1 MEEVVIEVERREEVG
16 KNANRRLRAR
26 DIVPAVVYG
35 GGKEPIAVQIPK
47 KTLLTLF
54 KEGGHENRI
63 FLLKLAGT
71 DQTRHAMVRDLR
83 VDPTSNQ
90 IEHLDFQRVM
100 MDQVVRVSV
109 HVELSGTPYGVK
121 NEGGVLDF
129 VTREVEVE
137 CLPAAIPQEIRVD
150 VAGLH
155 VGEHI
160 DAKDLPLP
168 AGVVLVSAADAVVA
182 SVSHA
187 RVEAVETAAAL
198 EGAAAPAEPEVIRKG
213 KAEESEE
220 G

>member
-137 CLPAAIPQEIRVD
+137 CLPAAIPQEIRID

-160 DAKDLPLP
+160 DANDVPLP

>member
-35 GGKEPIAVQIPK
+35 GGKEPIAVQIAK

-160 DAKDLPLP
+160 DAKDVPLP
-168 AGVVLVSAADAVVA
+168 AGVVLVSAGDAVVA

-187 RVEAVETAAAL
+187 RIEAVETAATL
-198 EGAAAPAEPEVIRKG
+198 EGAAVPAEPEVIRKG

>member
-16 KNANRRLRAR
+16 KSANRRLRAR

-100 MDQVVRVSV
+100 MDQTVRVNV
-109 HVELSGTPYGVK
+109 RVELSGTPFGVK

-137 CLPAAIPQEIRVD
+137 CLPATIPQEIGVE
-150 VAGLH
+150 VGGLH

-160 DAKDLPLP
+160 DAKDVPLP
-168 AGVVLVSAADAVVA
+168 AGVTLVSPPDAVIA

-187 RVEAVETAAAL
+187 RVEAAETAAAL
-198 EGAAAPAEPEVIRKG
+198 EVATAPAEPEVIRKG

-220 G
+220 D